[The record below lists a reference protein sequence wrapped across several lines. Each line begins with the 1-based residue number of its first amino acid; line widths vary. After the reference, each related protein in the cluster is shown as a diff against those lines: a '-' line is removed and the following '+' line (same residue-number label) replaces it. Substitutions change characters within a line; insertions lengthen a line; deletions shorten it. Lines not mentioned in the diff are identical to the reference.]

1 MKKQPIIN
9 KYFTTLKILLQRF
22 YLESTFFAQFPPLKI
37 IFSLHSAQNLHHLPA
52 GFLCRLIL
60 IKLLNFQTSWR
71 TLTDASIYHQ
81 RF

>member
-37 IFSLHSAQNLHHLPA
+37 IFSLHSAQNLHRLPA
-52 GFLCRLIL
+52 GFIC
-60 IKLLNFQTSWR
+60 
-71 TLTDASIYHQ
+71 H
-81 RF
+81 